1 MTAFELNPGTLHRLS
16 TRVPSVPTEDV
27 SLINYAS
34 PQTAER
40 VMTTNNIVHYQ
51 PEDIFQCTLIR
62 TSRALLST
70 ELLRFTATSLILTAT
85 LLDKETHSKDIRQI
99 MNECSFSSHTVIP
112 YFVYIS
118 MKAYKMINAH
128 NSIHTH
134 MS

>member
-1 MTAFELNPGTLHRLS
+1 
-16 TRVPSVPTEDV
+16 
-27 SLINYAS
+27 
-34 PQTAER
+34 
-40 VMTTNNIVHYQ
+40 MTTNNIVHYQ

-99 MNECSFSSHTVIP
+99 MNECSVSSHTVIA
-112 YFVYIS
+112 YFIYIS